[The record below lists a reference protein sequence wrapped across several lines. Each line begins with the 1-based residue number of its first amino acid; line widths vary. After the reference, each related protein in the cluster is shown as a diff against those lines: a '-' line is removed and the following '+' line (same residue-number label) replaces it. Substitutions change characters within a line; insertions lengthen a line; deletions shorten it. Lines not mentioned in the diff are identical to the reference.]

1 MHWQGVVSGH
11 FRDSGRQGSTLKDS
25 GDKFER
31 KPQGRQMGSKIQTQ
45 TLSFEGTLSGQ
56 CSCQYVSP
64 QRPEI

>member
-1 MHWQGVVSGH
+1 MDTSETVE
-11 FRDSGRQGSTLKDS
+11 GRVEFKDS